1 MLQKGLAPFRRVGLF
16 IFVALL
22 IFAKTAGGT
31 TVERL
36 SLSEITSRAARI
48 VELRIR
54 EIATLRDAKNRI
66 LTRYRAEILTN
77 LKGVESKDIEWTS
90 PGGTMGD
97 ETLII
102 PGIPNFSLHEEAILF
117 LSEPSRSGIVVP
129 IGLGQGAFRARFD
142 TKRKKAIVKPDLAG
156 LELLDPAT
164 GKRVETSAAEWEREI
179 FINEIR
185 RMVAR

>member
-1 MLQKGLAPFRRVGLF
+1 MLRKGLAPFRRVGIL
-16 IFVALL
+16 IFFALL
-22 IFAKTAGGT
+22 LFVKTAGGT

-54 EIATLRDAKNRI
+54 EVATARDAKNRI
-66 LTRYRAEILTN
+66 FTRYRAEVLTN
-77 LKGVESKDIEWTS
+77 LKGAEYKDIEWTS

-97 ETLII
+97 ETLVI
-102 PGIPNFSLHEEAILF
+102 PGVPNFSLYEEAILF

-142 TKRKKAIVKPDLAG
+142 TKRKKAFVKPDLAG

-164 GKRVETSAAEWEREI
+164 GKRVEASAAEWEREV
-179 FINEIR
+179 FINEVR